1 MAEQPARLSFYIQAE
16 KEGEPTVGRTFSVS
30 FTSKEEVLDIIS
42 FVLDTELFQLYLPVA
57 ARNIVLLP
65 EPEPEAPIEEIETKN
80 ETEEESE
87 EVLEIVDD
95 IIEPVLNETPFV
107 LF

>member
-65 EPEPEAPIEEIETKN
+65 EPPIEEIETKN

>member
-65 EPEPEAPIEEIETKN
+65 EAPIEEIEI
-80 ETEEESE
+80 TEEESE

>member
-1 MAEQPARLSFYIQAE
+1 MAARLSFYIQAE

>member
-1 MAEQPARLSFYIQAE
+1 M
-16 KEGEPTVGRTFSVS
+16 
-30 FTSKEEVLDIIS
+30 
-42 FVLDTELFQLYLPVA
+42 A

-65 EPEPEAPIEEIETKN
+65 EPPIEEIETKN